1 LSLPALHHLIPTKI
15 GGKLLNDEQLNLAP
29 GVALVKT
36 AIHFEKEEDP
46 EIAVGIER
54 EGKRRNLNTGAFV
67 AVRWPK

>member
-1 LSLPALHHLIPTKI
+1 
-15 GGKLLNDEQLNLAP
+15 
-29 GVALVKT
+29 VKT